1 MLLMAACLPLTLSTL
16 PGQPTHRS
24 CLLGYGALVL
34 SANNASAD
42 SRIQR
47 IKQEAASRR
56 LERGLQTPQRQRPRR
71 DSPCTARLSMMPKPV
86 YPPTHAARTLL
97 PVLSN
102 ASDGKDTPPGG
113 KYGGKYSN
121 AEELQREMDSL
132 VLSPTCACREDV
144 YDLQQRLARIEHDY
158 TALSRRFLRLEKMS
172 KDIVQAFLTAD
183 DIALMERSACSAV
196 VYSGELTTK
205 RPLRLLRDELKQL
218 LGKYPI

>member
-1 MLLMAACLPLTLSTL
+1 ML
-16 PGQPTHRS
+16 
-24 CLLGYGALVL
+24 
-34 SANNASAD
+34 
-42 SRIQR
+42 
-47 IKQEAASRR
+47 
-56 LERGLQTPQRQRPRR
+56 
-71 DSPCTARLSMMPKPV
+71 PKPA

-102 ASDGKDTPPGG
+102 VSDGKDTPPGG

-158 TALSRRFLRLEKMS
+158 TALSRRFLRLETMS
-172 KDIVQAFLTAD
+172 KDIVQAFLAAD

-205 RPLRLLRDELKQL
+205 RPLRLLRDELKHL

>member
-1 MLLMAACLPLTLSTL
+1 
-16 PGQPTHRS
+16 
-24 CLLGYGALVL
+24 
-34 SANNASAD
+34 
-42 SRIQR
+42 
-47 IKQEAASRR
+47 
-56 LERGLQTPQRQRPRR
+56 
-71 DSPCTARLSMMPKPV
+71 MMQKPV
-86 YPPTHAARTLL
+86 YPPTYAERA
-97 PVLSN
+97 VFSVSSN
-102 ASDGKDTPPGG
+102 ASDGKDSAL
-113 KYGGKYSN
+113 GGKYSN
-121 AEELQREMDSL
+121 AEAFQREVDSL

-158 TALSRRFLRLEKMS
+158 TALSRRFLRLQTMS

>member
-47 IKQEAASRR
+47 IKQEAAGRR
-56 LERGLQTPQRQRPRR
+56 LVRGLQTPQRHRPCR
-71 DSPCTARLSMMPKPV
+71 DSPCTARLPMLPKPA

-102 ASDGKDTPPGG
+102 VSDGKDTPPGG

-121 AEELQREMDSL
+121 AEAFQREVDSL
-132 VLSPTCACREDV
+132 VLSPTCACRENV
-144 YDLQQRLARIEHDY
+144 YDLQQRLSQIEHDY
-158 TALSRRFLRLEKMS
+158 TAFPAGFCAWRRGPKTLCRLS
-172 KDIVQAFLTAD
+172 
-183 DIALMERSACSAV
+183 
-196 VYSGELTTK
+196 
-205 RPLRLLRDELKQL
+205 
-218 LGKYPI
+218 